1 MAAVPLPVSVDVDEE
16 DVLRIRPFKHEDT
29 CYICLGS
36 LSSGAAVQGTFSEY

>member
-1 MAAVPLPVSVDVDEE
+1 MATVPLPVSVDVDEE

-36 LSSGAAVQGTFSEY
+36 LSSGAAVQGTLNKH